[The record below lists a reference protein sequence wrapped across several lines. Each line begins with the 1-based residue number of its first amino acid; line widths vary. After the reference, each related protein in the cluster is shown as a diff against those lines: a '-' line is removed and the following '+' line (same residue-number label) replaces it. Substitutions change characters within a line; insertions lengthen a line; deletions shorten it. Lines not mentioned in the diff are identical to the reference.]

1 MSKSTEEHIY
11 NNRNNYEKLKNEFDQ
26 IYLYKYDQN
35 KPFPTKEELQELK
48 SVDDVHAYTYKSK

>member
-1 MSKSTEEHIY
+1 MSKSTKEHIY

-35 KPFPTKEELQELK
+35 KLFPTKEELQELK